1 MQFALNE
8 DQIAVRD
15 MAREFAAEKIAPHA
29 IRWDEEKHFPVDV
42 MREAAKLGIG
52 GVYIRDD
59 VGGSALTR
67 FDAAL
72 IFEALA
78 QGCPTVSAFIS
89 IHNMA
94 SWMID
99 AFGNDAQRQKWL
111 PKLCTMELLASYC
124 LTEPGS
130 GSDAAALRTRAV
142 RDGDHY
148 VLNGQKQ
155 FISGAGSGD
164 LYVVMV
170 RTGGEGPGGV
180 STIVVEADTPGLLL
194 GANER
199 KMGWN
204 AQPTR
209 AVIFENARVPVANRL
224 GDEGIGFK
232 IAMAGLDGGRINIA
246 ACSLGGAQSALDKA
260 LAYMRERKAFGKRLD
275 EFQALQ
281 FRLAD
286 MATELEAART
296 FVWRAAAALDRK
308 DADATMLCAM
318 AKRFGTDVG
327 FEVAN
332 QALQLHGGY
341 GYLSEY
347 DIDKAL
353 DEFEADPAV
362 GLILLEGAGDR
373 GLCAGGDIRA
383 LYESSKVKG
392 DLGKILWREEYI
404 LNARIAKFPKPYVAF
419 MDGIVMGGGVGL
431 SAHGRHRVV
440 TERTKLAMPEVGL
453 GFFPDV
459 GGTWL
464 LSHSPGEI
472 GTYFG
477 LTGQTMNG
485 PDAIYARFADAVVPS
500 TELVGLREALVNLR
514 AGVNSGDV
522 KSAIDRFATGETSGP
537 VAAMRSQIDRWF
549 ARDRMQDIVAA
560 LRRDG
565 SELAQSTLK
574 TLNEKSPRGMVVA
587 LKLLRLARAS
597 SSLEECLVRE
607 YRVALEVFASDDFRE
622 GVRAAVI
629 DKDRNPKWSPPRIE
643 DVTPAMVAPYFAEIG
658 ADELKFT

>member
-1 MQFALNE
+1 MTHFALNE

-29 IRWDEEKHFPVDV
+29 VRWDEEKFFPVDV
-42 MREAAKLGIG
+42 MREAAQLGIG

-59 VGGSALTR
+59 VGGSGLSR

-78 QGCPTVSAFIS
+78 LGCPTVSAFIS

-94 SWMID
+94 AWMID
-99 AFGNDAQRQKWL
+99 AYGNDAQRRRWL

-155 FISGAGSGD
+155 FISGAGKGD

-170 RTGGEGPGGV
+170 RTGHDGPGGI
-180 STIVVEADTPGLLL
+180 STLVVEGDTPGLSY
-194 GANER
+194 GINER

-246 ACSLGGAQSALDKA
+246 ACSLGGAQCALDKS
-260 LAYMRERKAFGKRLD
+260 LAYMKERKAFGKRLD

-296 FVWRAAAALDRK
+296 FVWRAAAALDRR
-308 DADATMLCAM
+308 DSDATMLCAM

-347 DIDKAL
+347 GIEKIVRDLRVHQI
-353 DEFEADPAV
+353 
-362 GLILLEGAGDR
+362 LEGTNEIMR
-373 GLCAGGDIRA
+373 L
-383 LYESSKVKG
+383 
-392 DLGKILWREEYI
+392 
-404 LNARIAKFPKPYVAF
+404 
-419 MDGIVMGGGVGL
+419 IV
-431 SAHGRHRVV
+431 SR
-440 TERTKLAMPEVGL
+440 KL
-453 GFFPDV
+453 
-459 GGTWL
+459 
-464 LSHSPGEI
+464 
-472 GTYFG
+472 
-477 LTGQTMNG
+477 
-485 PDAIYARFADAVVPS
+485 
-500 TELVGLREALVNLR
+500 
-514 AGVNSGDV
+514 
-522 KSAIDRFATGETSGP
+522 
-537 VAAMRSQIDRWF
+537 
-549 ARDRMQDIVAA
+549 
-560 LRRDG
+560 
-565 SELAQSTLK
+565 
-574 TLNEKSPRGMVVA
+574 
-587 LKLLRLARAS
+587 
-597 SSLEECLVRE
+597 
-607 YRVALEVFASDDFRE
+607 
-622 GVRAAVI
+622 
-629 DKDRNPKWSPPRIE
+629 IE
-643 DVTPAMVAPYFAEIG
+643 DAR
-658 ADELKFT
+658 